1 MKKLTKQITS
11 LAGLAAFFAV
21 FNFSFY
27 QTVTKRCINHT
38 SKEMQAKSVEV
49 SEYLPF
55 DANSK
60 IAAVDSELKLSDHPP
75 VIDGAAGLFPV
86 YSAFVHA
93 VYPESSIHYDGEQF
107 TPESAMQYTNTRGAY
122 KAIAEGRIDVAVCV
136 KPSEEQLAYAKEQG
150 ADLEFIP
157 LGYDAFV
164 FLVNGSNPVTNL
176 SCDEVRGIY
185 SGKYTA
191 WSQLG
196 GKHLLIDA
204 KQRNPGSGSQS
215 AMESFMNGERI
226 HPHPLGYLGSSIGF
240 SFRYYVSDLVGND
253 SVKMLSLDGVSPT
266 PEHIAD
272 GSYPIISSFFAVYDK
287 NNQNPELPLLLDWM
301 QSDEAQQII
310 ADTGFIPLH
319 PQNDASA

>member
-1 MKKLTKQITS
+1 MKILTKQIAALLGT
-11 LAGLAAFFAV
+11 ACFFAAFDVAV
-21 FNFSFY
+21 YS
-27 QTVTKRCINHT
+27 TMTKRCHDKT
-38 SKEMQAKSVEV
+38 SAEMQAKSVAV

-55 DANSK
+55 DAESK
-60 IAAVDSELKLSDHPP
+60 IAAVDSAVKLSDKPP

-93 VYPESSIHYDGEQF
+93 VYPESSVHYDGSSF

-122 KAIAEGRIDVAVCV
+122 QAIAEGRIDIAVCV
-136 KPSEEQLAYAKEQG
+136 KPSDEQLAYAKEQG

-164 FLVNGSNPVTNL
+164 FLVNGSNPVDNL
-176 SCDEVRGIY
+176 SCQQVRDIY
-185 SGKYTA
+185 SGKLHT
-191 WSQLG
+191 WSQVG

-215 AMESFMNGERI
+215 AMESFMNGQEM
-226 HPHPLGYLGSSIGF
+226 HTNPFGFSGSAIGF
-240 SFRYYVSDLVGND
+240 SFRYYVSDLVGNGD
-253 SVKMLSLDGVSPT
+253 VKMLSLDGVSPT

-287 NNQNPELPLLLDWM
+287 HNTHPDLTVLLEWM
-301 QSDEAQQII
+301 QSDEAQKII

-319 PQNDASA
+319 PQQ